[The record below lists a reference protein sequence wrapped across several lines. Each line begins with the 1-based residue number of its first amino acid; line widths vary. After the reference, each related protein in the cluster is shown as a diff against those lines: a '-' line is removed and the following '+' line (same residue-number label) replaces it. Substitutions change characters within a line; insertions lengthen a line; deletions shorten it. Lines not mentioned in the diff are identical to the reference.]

1 MRPYPN
7 RSRPSTDAGCAGVPR
22 PDGERFRTGVMPT
35 ASARFPPYAIQQM
48 KERRSATVMR
58 NGYVSF
64 RLHHYRAPK
73 DYIGK
78 RVEIVYDADTLEI
91 YHGLRLVTTQ
101 QRDDTPYSYTTK
113 DADGLPGRHGSYEKE
128 PEQIYEQG
136 PPEQDDVGVLYLRKV
151 GLLLEFVLPAAFRSC
166 RGIMALEKTFGL
178 ERLVAASAC
187 ATQLRLYGY
196 RAIRR
201 ILERGG

>member
-1 MRPYPN
+1 
-7 RSRPSTDAGCAGVPR
+7 
-22 PDGERFRTGVMPT
+22 
-35 ASARFPPYAIQQM
+35 M

-58 NGYVSF
+58 NGYVTF
-64 RLHHYRAPK
+64 RLHHYSVPK
-73 DYIGK
+73 EYIGK

-91 YHGLRLVTTQ
+91 YHGLRLVTTH

-113 DADGLPGRHGSYEKE
+113 DAHGLPGRHGSYEKDL
-128 PEQIYEQG
+128 EQIYERAGQT
-136 PPEQDDVGVLYLRKV
+136 DNVLRLYLRKV
-151 GLLLEFVLPAAFRSC
+151 AELKKYPPAAFRSC

-196 RAIRR
+196 QEIRR
-201 ILERGG
+201 ILDNRLFPAHVTCQGMGLPCQCSHPTPYTRGGVPLQGLPRADRLCNPAWP